1 MIGDSRQS
9 NVAAGNDTIIISGTV
24 TGNVIGDSSTQTI
37 AVPGG
42 NDTIILQDG
51 ANGGSD
57 NRLIIIGL
65 IGYDTLV
72 FQFTVNSKAEYQ
84 ALSDLIAAANPN
96 DGSIVINGQTYR
108 WIQME
113 ELKNALIKGYIV
125 VVPSPASP
133 DTVVLAE
140 PSDGRINWE
149 DRGFAPVAVYCW
161 DNVVQ
166 VYSHTGWLIFMS
178 NAESIIAALPA
189 SDDVNQRVDGSDG
202 FSLWTLNQTAEL
214 QIHAD
219 DGSYDYIFPVDCLT
233 STR

>member
-1 MIGDSRQS
+1 VICDSRQS

-72 FQFTVNSKAEYQ
+72 FQFTVNSEAEYQ

-149 DRGFAPVAVYCW
+149 IAVLLRLPSTAGITW
-161 DNVVQ
+161 
-166 VYSHTGWLIFMS
+166 FR
-178 NAESIIAALPA
+178 SIA
-189 SDDVNQRVDGSDG
+189 
-202 FSLWTLNQTAEL
+202 TL
-214 QIHAD
+214 
-219 DGSYDYIFPVDCLT
+219 GG
-233 STR
+233 